1 MESYIKKY
9 ISRRR
14 AGKTGEAGFTLIEM
28 LAVVGVMVLV
38 SSLILANNSRF
49 GGTVLLQNLAYEVA
63 LSVRQAQVYGI
74 SVRRF
79 GEAEVAEYA
88 PAYGVRFLAPS
99 DQQSDARNGYVLF
112 ADLAAFANGKYDG
125 EPELVQ
131 SLRLLSGYRIANLYV
146 TDIDTGAE
154 VSVDRID
161 ISFRRPNPDAY
172 IVQGLDEI
180 DDEIQQSARIELASP
195 REESISIVVDAN
207 GQISVQ

>member
-1 MESYIKKY
+1 MESYKKKY
-9 ISRRR
+9 IPRRR

-154 VSVDRID
+154 VSVQRID